1 MINTIRLSNKSSV
14 YLETKKR
21 KKIKRS
27 DIFRDDQRVAI
38 IHKYR
43 PEASTLRY
51 WWHAFIRVTCQG
63 VSVSFFPSL
72 SLSLSLYLLFLSCI
86 FQVFFL
92 SLVFFQTG
100 SFSVSSLFR
109 KYQQCRR
116 RRRRRLF
123 SQWPIHSFIGRG
135 EDGKEKITT
144 DRRQLSP
151 PKLSM
156 DQFYSTISIGRL
168 IQFECNRNIS
178 SNWFRKF

>member
-72 SLSLSLYLLFLSCI
+72 SLSVSLPPFFILYFSSFFSLSRIFPNWLLQRLLTFSKI
-86 FQVFFL
+86 STVSATTTTTTFF
-92 SLVFFQTG
+92 SMTD
-100 SFSVSSLFR
+100 SFIHWA
-109 KYQQCRR
+109 RR
-116 RRRRRLF
+116 RRKGKNYDRSTPAESPKIVNGPILF
-123 SQWPIHSFIGRG
+123 NYFHWSVN
-135 EDGKEKITT
+135 
-144 DRRQLSP
+144 
-151 PKLSM
+151 
-156 DQFYSTISIGRL
+156 SI
-168 IQFECNRNIS
+168 
-178 SNWFRKF
+178 WM